1 MYCLSMKCFPLNV
14 SELLVDL
21 GLKALHSCGMNMTVI
36 QVRDDALGIV
46 LVLNFHASEAAHI
59 DI

>member
-1 MYCLSMKCFPLNV
+1 MYCLSMKCFPLNF
-14 SELLVDL
+14 SELLVNL
-21 GLKALHSCGMNMTVI
+21 GLEALHTSRMNMTII